1 MGPQTCKLQGKVQGR
16 RAHSAASVVLV
27 VTDKDIP
34 LRLLVQL
41 RWRADDHR
49 PQQAVQLILS
59 PELCQEDISR
69 CVMLLEWW

>member
-1 MGPQTCKLQGKVQGR
+1 M
-16 RAHSAASVVLV
+16 VLV